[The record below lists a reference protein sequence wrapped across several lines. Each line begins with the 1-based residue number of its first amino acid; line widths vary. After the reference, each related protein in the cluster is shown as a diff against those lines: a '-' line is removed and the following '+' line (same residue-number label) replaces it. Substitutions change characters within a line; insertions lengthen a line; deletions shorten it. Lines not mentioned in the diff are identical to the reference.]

1 MVSFMAE
8 IFFFS
13 DIGLVHSPWPRFF
26 PEKQISAIDLGHI
39 AEIFRLGFYVV
50 FWAREYC
57 FFFIVFSEK
66 IKFQKCVYMAAFYPK
81 KKPKFVFCPDGLC
94 QKCVY
99 LAAFCPK
106 QNPGFFPPAAGCV
119 NNVYIWQHLAKKKN
133 RLRQAVWKMC
143 IYGTILP
150 KTETNLFHLK
160 FCFQIGTV
168 FKNQKKY
175 FIVSKCAY
183 MASICVFDP

>member
-1 MVSFMAE
+1 MVE

-119 NNVYIWQHLAKKKN
+119 NNVYIWQHLAKKKKSPAAGCVKNVYIWHHFAQN
-133 RLRQAVWKMC
+133 RNKFVSPKILFPNWHRFQKSKEIFYSFKMC
-143 IYGTILP
+143 LYGI
-150 KTETNLFHLK
+150 NLCIWSLTK
-160 FCFQIGTV
+160 
-168 FKNQKKY
+168 
-175 FIVSKCAY
+175 
-183 MASICVFDP
+183 